1 MKKGVSLPLIIVIL
15 ASLSF
20 TTFVLFRN
28 LPKPQKAQEVPQI
41 QLSQEA
47 AIDKVKNL
55 PEVKEYLG
63 EIKNSIVDAQISEDQ
78 KDYLVHVYE
87 IKNGHTATFN
97 WFTVEKETGKITG
110 QFESE
115 QTNSEEFEN
124 YTNNTTGISIFYPP
138 DWQIKKDTQ
147 IFENGDLATFQKNGP
162 TQKASTD
169 FNDGARLTI
178 GNPFP
183 EEKDAQTWA
192 KDFYGSQKTT
202 YSTEKLNVTSFV
214 KVDTCAGAGCQTY
227 YHAKKN
233 NRIYSIFVFA
243 QGEDKLQH
251 QILLKQALNSLT
263 F

>member
-1 MKKGVSLPLIIVIL
+1 MTVLVNNVLGLALVNKDPKIPQKYQRFSKIKVEMKKGVSLPLIMVIL

-20 TTFVLFRN
+20 TAFVL
-28 LPKPQKAQEVPQI
+28 
-41 QLSQEA
+41 S
-47 AIDKVKNL
+47 
-55 PEVKEYLG
+55 
-63 EIKNSIVDAQISEDQ
+63 
-78 KDYLVHVYE
+78 
-87 IKNGHTATFN
+87 
-97 WFTVEKETGKITG
+97 GKITG

-115 QTNSEEFEN
+115 QINSEEFEN
-124 YTNNTTGISIFYPP
+124 YTNQATGISIFYPP

-147 IFENGDLATFQKNGP
+147 IFENGDLATFQKPGP

-202 YSTEKLNVTSFV
+202 YSTEMLNVTSFV
-214 KVDTCAGAGCQTY
+214 KVETCTGAGCQTY

-233 NRIYSIFVFA
+233 NKIYSIFVFA
-243 QGEDKLQH
+243 QGEDKLQY